1 MPKGILGIE
10 AVPPFVSTKPD
21 VIPATVE
28 KQFVNPRQE
37 AIAIVPQW
45 DAPILADGVFQRV
58 PIRVNSQITM
68 GVWSQDGTFIAGPG
82 ARRIWDDGDICR
94 PEMLAKYPDLEKSLL
109 YLLGVVQQEEQ
120 EAGVI

>member
-10 AVPPFVSTKPD
+10 AVPPFVSTIPD
-21 VIPATVE
+21 VIPATSE
-28 KQFVNPRQE
+28 KQFTNPRQD

-45 DAPILADGVFQRV
+45 DSPLIVGGVFQRV

-68 GVWSQDGTFIAGPG
+68 GQYAQDGSFAVGPG
-82 ARRIWDDGDICR
+82 SKRIWDDGDICR
-94 PEMLAKYPDLEKSLL
+94 PEMLTKYPQLEASLL
-109 YLLGVVQQEEQ
+109 YLLGVIHQEEQ